1 MTRAYHIHFLKRY
14 KTTGHFYQYQ
24 WLCFME
30 YKGHADSAIGILM
43 LAVDVYR

>member
-1 MTRAYHIHFLKRY
+1 MNTYDSCISYTFF